1 MLSVLFI
8 ISVFAVVVFFLGYL
22 FGIEESEDY
31 TAVWLALA
39 AISSIL
45 K

>member
-8 ISVFAVVVFFLGYL
+8 ISVFAVVVLFLGYL

-39 AISSIL
+39 IVSFIF